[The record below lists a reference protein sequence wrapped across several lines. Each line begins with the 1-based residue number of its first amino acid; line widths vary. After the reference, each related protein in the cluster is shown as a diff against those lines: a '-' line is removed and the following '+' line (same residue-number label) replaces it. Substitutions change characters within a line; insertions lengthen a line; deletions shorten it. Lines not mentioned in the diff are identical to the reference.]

1 MPRIVRVLN
10 LIGQF
15 ISCGSA
21 RLEAHNIGKKMRFR
35 NPNSVKELLLQLS
48 LKDISGKNNVD
59 RPILKETT
67 LCAGK
72 YSKVTVDGQNSSA
85 FKRFMLGME
94 KNVENYHFII
104 NYF

>member
-1 MPRIVRVLN
+1 MKKNPKICCRKLLVFD
-10 LIGQF
+10 LIGLF

-21 RLEAHNIGKKMRFR
+21 GQVAHNIGKKMRFR

-48 LKDISGKNNVD
+48 LTDISSKNNVD

-67 LCAGK
+67 LCGGK
-72 YSKVTVDGQNSSA
+72 YSKVTVDDQNSSA

-94 KNVENYHFII
+94 
-104 NYF
+104 